1 MEDAERKY
9 QDIIDN
15 EKQHYR
21 RKEAASR
28 EIIQELT
35 RKVKTYE
42 KRINEESK
50 ISMELKKRHD
60 LMRKRLEKSVKDK
73 QESVSQLKSLFGLF
87 TQQRKALEVSIQK
100 TKRLEDDHV
109 KLQERNKY
117 LEDQALGH
125 NKKVL

>member
-1 MEDAERKY
+1 LITLEDAERKY

-28 EIIQELT
+28 EIIQELS
-35 RKVKTYE
+35 RKVKAQE
-42 KRINEESK
+42 KRIAEESK
-50 ISMELKKRHD
+50 ISVELKKRHD
-60 LMRKRLEKSVKDK
+60 LMRKRVEKSQKDK

-100 TKRLEDDHV
+100 TKKLEEENA
-109 KLQERNKY
+109 KLAERNK
-117 LEDQALGH
+117 
-125 NKKVL
+125 